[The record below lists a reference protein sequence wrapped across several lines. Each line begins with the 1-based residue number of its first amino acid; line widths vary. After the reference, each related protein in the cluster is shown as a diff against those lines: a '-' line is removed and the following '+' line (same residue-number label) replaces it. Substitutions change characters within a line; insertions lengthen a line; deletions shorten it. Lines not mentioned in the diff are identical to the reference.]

1 MGALML
7 LLLAIVQNEDAGSL
21 LDSLLAHGYRATR
34 IQTVGGFLQEGNV
47 TVLAVIEDGQL
58 EDVLGLIQTNCHA
71 RSRYVSALPSLGE
84 GASAITTNYPIEVQ
98 VGGATVFV
106 FDVVRLERI

>member
-1 MGALML
+1 ML
-7 LLLAIVQNEDAGSL
+7 LILAIVQNQDAGG
-21 LDSLLAHGYRATR
+21 LLAGLIARDYRATC

-58 EDVLGLIQTNCHA
+58 ADALGIIQANCHT
-71 RSRYVSALPSLGE
+71 RQRYVNAIPALSE
-84 GASAITTNYPIEVQ
+84 ASMLPTPYPIEVE
-98 VGGATVFV
+98 VGGATVFL

>member
-1 MGALML
+1 MLMI
-7 LLLAIVQNEDAGSL
+7 LAIVQNEDAGNL
-21 LDSLLAHGYRATR
+21 LDNLIARDYRATR
-34 IQTVGGFLQEGNV
+34 IQTVGGFLQEGNA

-58 EDVLGLIQTNCHA
+58 EDALEIIQPNCHT
-71 RSRYVSALPSLGE
+71 RQHYVNVIPALSE
-84 GASAITTNYPIEVQ
+84 ASMLTTPYPIEVE

>member
-1 MGALML
+1 ML
-7 LLLAIVQNEDAGSL
+7 LILAIVQNEDAGNL
-21 LDSLLAHGYRATR
+21 LDGLIGRDYRLTR

-47 TVLAVIEDGQL
+47 TVLAVIEDRQL
-58 EDVLGLIQTNCHA
+58 EDALGIIQANCH
-71 RSRYVSALPSLGE
+71 SRQYYVNVVPALSE
-84 GASAITTNYPIEVQ
+84 ASIIATPYPIEVE